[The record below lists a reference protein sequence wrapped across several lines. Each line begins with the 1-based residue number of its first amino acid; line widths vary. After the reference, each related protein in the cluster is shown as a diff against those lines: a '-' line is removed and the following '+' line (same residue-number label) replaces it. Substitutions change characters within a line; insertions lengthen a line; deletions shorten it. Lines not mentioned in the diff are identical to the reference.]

1 MPRSCNEKGKDLCSV
16 VQGVDTRC
24 TRDEPRPIHSYNLL
38 KVALPT
44 CVSSVGNGDGYTWT
58 TFCIQ
63 CYSKGKRTLRPSWKG
78 KDNTRYQKC
87 PVLATRRERN
97 YVLMSKGLIQ
107 DGDASLSR
115 RQSLVH
121 EKGEV
126 LCAAGFGLCEIL
138 TSPWRDT
145 HTQTHRSSY
154 CREFLL
160 FFV

>member
-1 MPRSCNEKGKDLCSV
+1 MCK
-16 VQGVDTRC
+16 
-24 TRDEPRPIHSYNLL
+24 
-38 KVALPT
+38 
-44 CVSSVGNGDGYTWT
+44 
-58 TFCIQ
+58 Q
-63 CYSKGKRTLRPSWKG
+63 CRQRGPLYLNNFLYSKGKRTLRPSWKG

-87 PVLATRRERN
+87 PVLATRRERI
-97 YVLMSKGLIQ
+97 YVLMSKGPIQ

-115 RQSLVH
+115 GQSVVH

-138 TSPWRDT
+138 TSPRRD
-145 HTQTHRSSY
+145 RSSY